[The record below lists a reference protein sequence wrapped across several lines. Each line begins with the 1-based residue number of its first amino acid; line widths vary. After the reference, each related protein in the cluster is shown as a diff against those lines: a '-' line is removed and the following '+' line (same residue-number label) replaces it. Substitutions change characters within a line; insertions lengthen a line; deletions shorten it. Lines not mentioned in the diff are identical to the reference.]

1 MLPATCR
8 GPAAPPRSGRGNYED
23 LFFLEQDT
31 AGNWSSG
38 TAQSFSYQLTV
49 TVREAEI
56 LTGLPAAAPV
66 TAGSLS
72 VFCYSSDRAELEA
85 IAAQAQ
91 TGETVLFRACY
102 TVGSRSYFLRLL
114 PLGESGVWFCPLGE
128 GSADDALSELKGV
141 EEERE
146 LLSTNIR
153 SSVFFTTRDMSAM
166 AGLNDRFAL
175 VEGRYLTALDDAEAA
190 PVCVIRTELAA
201 SAGLAVGDRL
211 SLRVWDLRYPGSAI
225 RPDLEGSPLS
235 QLPSTRLELTVV
247 GIVHNL
253 SPARAGEG
261 WRGEIYLPESIV
273 PETYDRPDF
282 LNNSWTTVVLRSMEE
297 RDGFLRDYGALFR
310 AQGWEL
316 SWEENGWNNFAAAA
330 GPLRQSA
337 LLAAV
342 LFGGLALLVMT
353 LVSVLYRRSR
363 RRELAVLRSL
373 GCPAGPAAFAAAA
386 PPVTLGALGILL
398 GSGAA
403 CAHGMD
409 RAARTLQGLAAEQP
423 LAVDFPV
430 AAVSLATGA
439 LILFLV
445 LGTVLSLRRQ
455 AGRALLG
462 QLQGKG

>member
-1 MLPATCR
+1 MDCK
-8 GPAAPPRSGRGNYED
+8 
-23 LFFLEQDT
+23 
-31 AGNWSSG
+31 AG
-38 TAQSFSYQLTV
+38 
-49 TVREAEI
+49 
-56 LTGLPAAAPV
+56 
-66 TAGSLS
+66 
-72 VFCYSSDRAELEA
+72 
-85 IAAQAQ
+85 
-91 TGETVLFRACY
+91 
-102 TVGSRSYFLRLL
+102 
-114 PLGESGVWFCPLGE
+114 
-128 GSADDALSELKGV
+128 KGV
-141 EEERE
+141 GEERE

-225 RPDLEGSPLS
+225 RPDLEGAPLS

-253 SPARAGEG
+253 SQARAGEG
-261 WRGEIYLPESIV
+261 WRGEIYLPESTV
-273 PETYDRPDF
+273 PETYDRLDF